1 MEETIARQRYTRG
14 TGTPRNKRNNQRNGD
29 LISVGFA
36 AKLLIAIVLLSV
48 VVLCKS
54 TDTAVSNLVLDT
66 AKVVA
71 TKNYNDNPYIS
82 KIMAMI
88 GVSTQSQEVMDKIK
102 DSEDNYTNTE
112 NNPVNPQKD
121 VAPEQETTNLVDNI
135 SDNSKNN
142 ITDEAKDTAKTND
155 SLIMNDD
162 EMKSIAGKYSLIM
175 PVSGEVESTFGM
187 RTYALSGTEKFH
199 RGIDI
204 KANMGTSIKASLA
217 GTVSETGENEENGKY
232 IIIEHADG
240 LKTIYAHCSIISA
253 KKGQNVNQGD
263 VIARVGSDGKE
274 GNAYLHFEV
283 WQGLKIADPAKVF
296 EYLNK

>member
-14 TGTPRNKRNNQRNGD
+14 TGTPRHKGNNQRNGD

-48 VVLCKS
+48 VALCKS
-54 TDTAVSNLVLDT
+54 TDTAVSNIILDT
-66 AKVVA
+66 ARVVA

-82 KIMAMI
+82 KFMAFV
-88 GVSTQSQEVMDKIK
+88 GVDAQSQKVVNGIT
-102 DSEDNYTNTE
+102 DSEESSQNTE
-112 NNPVNPQKD
+112 SSSINPQKD
-121 VAPEQETTNLVDNI
+121 VAPEQEKSNNMDSL
-135 SDNSKNN
+135 SESSKSN
-142 ITDEAKDTAKTND
+142 ITDESKEATKTNE

-162 EMKSIAGKYSLIM
+162 EMKAIAGKYSLIM

-199 RGIDI
+199 KGIDI
-204 KANMGTSIKASLA
+204 KANMGTSIKASFA

-232 IIIEHADG
+232 VIIEHTDG
-240 LKTIYAHCSIISA
+240 LKTIYAHCSVISA
-253 KKGQNVNQGD
+253 KKGQSVNQGD